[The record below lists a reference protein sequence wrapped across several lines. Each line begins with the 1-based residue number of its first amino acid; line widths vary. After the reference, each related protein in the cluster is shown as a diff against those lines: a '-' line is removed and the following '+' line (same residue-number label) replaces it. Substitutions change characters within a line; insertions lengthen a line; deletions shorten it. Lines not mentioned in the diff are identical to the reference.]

1 MAKKQQFYNR
11 YGVEEYYLYDP
22 DRHDLTG
29 FQRVNGQL
37 EVIEEMAGWTSPRLG
52 IVFTLTETDLELYY
66 PDGRRFLTT
75 VEFAQRAEQEKQRA
89 QQEKQRADRL
99 AAQLRALGVEPEE

>member
-1 MAKKQQFYNR
+1 MAKKQQFYAR

-22 DRHDLTG
+22 DRKDLTG
-29 FQRVNGQL
+29 FHRVNGQL

-52 IVFTLTETDLELYY
+52 IVFALTDVDLEIYY

-75 VEFAQRAEQEKQRA
+75 VELAQQAEQEKQRA
-89 QQEKQRADRL
+89 EQEKQRADRL

>member
-1 MAKKQQFYNR
+1 
-11 YGVEEYYLYDP
+11 
-22 DRHDLTG
+22 
-29 FQRVNGQL
+29 
-37 EVIEEMAGWTSPRLG
+37 VIEEMAGWTSPRLG